1 MLFRR
6 NYNNFCRIKIKLNF
20 NSHKLI
26 QKSTI
31 QLLRIPFSFFLM
43 PVYWFALGVT
53 DEINFTR
60 AILVFVLLHALL
72 YPASN
77 GYNSYNDR
85 DTESIGGLANPL
97 QPTKQLYYITLAL
110 DVIGFA
116 FSFFVSNVFAGC
128 FLFFIISS
136 RLYSWRGL
144 RLKQYPILG
153 YLLVISN
160 QGALVFFAIAHGV
173 SSNLTMDV
181 PFVLLLAAGLLIG
194 GFYPITQI
202 YQHVQDKNDG
212 VTTIS
217 ILLGKRG
224 TFIFCGILYLLAFLC
239 LFLYFQSK
247 RMLPNFWVIQ
257 LFFIPV
263 VVYFLYWMVAVWK
276 NPAKADYNHTMR
288 MVWLASTGTNLAF
301 ITLLIMNHFG

>member
-1 MLFRR
+1 M
-6 NYNNFCRIKIKLNF
+6 
-20 NSHKLI
+20 I

-257 LFFIPV
+257 LFFIPA

>member
-1 MLFRR
+1 M
-6 NYNNFCRIKIKLNF
+6 NF
-20 NSHKLI
+20 NSNQLI

-31 QLLRIPFSFFLM
+31 QLLRIPFGFFLM
-43 PVYWFALGVT
+43 PVYWFALSVT
-53 DEINFTR
+53 NQIDYSR
-60 AILVFVLLHALL
+60 AILVFILLHAML
-72 YPASN
+72 YPACN

-85 DTESIGGLANPL
+85 DTESIGGVANPM
-97 QPTKQLYYITLAL
+97 QPTKQLYDITLAL
-110 DVIGFA
+110 DLLGFA
-116 FSFFVSNVFAGC
+116 FSFLISNVFAGC

-153 YLLVISN
+153 YLLVIIN
-160 QGALVFFAIAHGV
+160 QGALVFFAITHGV

-181 PFVLLLAAGLLIG
+181 PLLLLIAAGLLIG

-202 YQHVQDKNDG
+202 YQHVQDKKDD

-224 TFIFCGILYLLAFLC
+224 TFIFCGILYFLAFIC
-239 LFLYFQSK
+239 LFFYFQSK
-247 RMLPNFWVIQ
+247 GMLPNFWVIQ

-263 VVYFLYWMVAVWK
+263 VLYFLSWMLAVWK
-276 NPAKADYNHTMR
+276 NPAKADYKNTMR
-288 MVWLASTGTNLAF
+288 MVWLASTCTNLAF
-301 ITLLIMNHFG
+301 ITLLIMNRFH

>member
-1 MLFRR
+1 M
-6 NYNNFCRIKIKLNF
+6 NF
-20 NSHKLI
+20 NSNQLI

-43 PVYWFALGVT
+43 PVYWFALSVT
-53 DEINFTR
+53 EEINFTR

-110 DVIGFA
+110 DVIGVA
-116 FSFFVSNVFAGC
+116 FSFLVSNVFAGC

-144 RLKQYPILG
+144 RLKQYPIFG

-181 PFVLLLAAGLLIG
+181 PFVLLLGAGLLIG

-224 TFIFCGILYLLAFLC
+224 TFIFCGILYLLAFIC

-247 RMLPNFWVIQ
+247 MMLPKFWAIQ

-263 VVYFLYWMVAVWK
+263 VVFFLYWMVAVWK
-276 NPAKADYNHTMR
+276 NPAKADYKNTMR
-288 MVWLASTGTNLAF
+288 MVWLASTCTNLAF

>member
-1 MLFRR
+1 
-6 NYNNFCRIKIKLNF
+6 
-20 NSHKLI
+20 
-26 QKSTI
+26 
-31 QLLRIPFSFFLM
+31 M
-43 PVYWFALGVT
+43 PVYWFALVVT

-110 DVIGFA
+110 DMIGFI
-116 FSFFVSNVFAGC
+116 FSFLVSNVFAGC
-128 FLFFIISS
+128 YLFFVICS

-202 YQHVQDKNDG
+202 YQHVQDKKDG

>member
-1 MLFRR
+1 M
-6 NYNNFCRIKIKLNF
+6 NF
-20 NSHKLI
+20 NSQKLI

-43 PVYWFALGVT
+43 PVYWFALSVT
-53 DEINFTR
+53 HPINYTR
-60 AILVFVLLHALL
+60 AVLIFILLHGFL

-85 DTESIGGLANPL
+85 DTGSIGGVANPM
-97 QPTKQLYYITLAL
+97 QPTQQLYNITLAL
-110 DVIGFA
+110 DLIGFA
-116 FSFFVSNVFAGC
+116 ASFLISPVFAAC

-160 QGALVFFAIAHGV
+160 QGALMFFAIAHGV
-173 SSNLTMDV
+173 SSSLTMEV
-181 PFVLLLAAGLLIG
+181 PILLLLAAGLLIG

-224 TFIFCGILYLLAFLC
+224 TFIFCGLLYFLAFIC
-239 LFLYFQSK
+239 LFSYFQSK
-247 RMLPNFWVIQ
+247 GMLSNFLVIQ
-257 LFFIPV
+257 LFFVPV
-263 VVYFLYWMVAVWK
+263 VLYFLYWMITVWK
-276 NPAKADYNHTMR
+276 NPMKADFHNTMR
-288 MVWLASTGTNLAF
+288 MVWIASTFTNLAF
-301 ITLLIMNHFG
+301 ITLFIMHHFG

>member
-1 MLFRR
+1 
-6 NYNNFCRIKIKLNF
+6 
-20 NSHKLI
+20 
-26 QKSTI
+26 
-31 QLLRIPFSFFLM
+31 M

-110 DVIGFA
+110 DVIGVI
-116 FSFFVSNVFAGC
+116 FSFLVSNVFAGC
-128 FLFFIISS
+128 YLFFVICS

-173 SSNLTMDV
+173 STNLTMDV
-181 PFVLLLAAGLLIG
+181 PFLLLLAAGLLIG